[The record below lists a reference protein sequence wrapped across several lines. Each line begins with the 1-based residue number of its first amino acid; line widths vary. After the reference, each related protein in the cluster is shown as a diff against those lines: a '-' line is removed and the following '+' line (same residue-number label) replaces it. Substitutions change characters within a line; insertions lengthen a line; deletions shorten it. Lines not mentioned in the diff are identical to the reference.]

1 MAGMGKTKGENHTE
15 WDFELWPELNGLA
28 DLIYALRCHV
38 VQEALKME
46 DKNGWKHLDLHLLAR
61 LIRAGLADQRRL
73 RL

>member
-46 DKNGWKHLDLHLLAR
+46 DENRWKLLKEY
-61 LIRAGLADQRRL
+61 LLSCLVRAGLADMH
-73 RL
+73 